1 MASPQLEMII
11 QLLRSRPV
19 IDEFDVARL
28 RQGLETLVGMN
39 PVPEGVACTSVRVAG
54 VPCEWIVSDGARDDA
69 VLLYLHGGGYCIGSI
84 NTHRALVSRLSAATG
99 MRGLA
104 VDYRLAPEHPFP
116 AAVDDATAVYRWL
129 LAADVSPS
137 RVIVAGDSAGGGLT
151 LATLLAT
158 RDAELPRPAGGVCL
172 SPWTDLE
179 VTGATMDSH
188 AHRDP
193 MIQRD
198 GALRLAAAY
207 LGTSHARSP
216 LASPLHADLRGL
228 PPLLIQVGTAET
240 LLDDSVRFAER
251 ARAAGVDVT
260 LEPWED
266 MIHVWQAFAP
276 LLPEADEAITAIGAW
291 VRARVS

>member
-1 MASPQLEMII
+1 MASEQLAMII

-19 IDEFDVARL
+19 LEDFDVLRL
-28 RQGLETLVGMN
+28 RQGLETLVSGS
-39 PVPEGVACTSVRVAG
+39 PVPDGVTCTPIRVG
-54 VPCEWIVSDGARDDA
+54 DVPCEWIVADGAREDR

-84 NTHRALVSRLSAATG
+84 NTHRALVARLSAATG

-129 LAADVSPS
+129 LAEDVAPS
-137 RVIVAGDSAGGGLT
+137 RIVVGGDSAGGGLT
-151 LATLLAT
+151 LATLLAI
-158 RDAELPRPAGGVCL
+158 RDAGLPRPAGGVCL

-179 VTGATMDSH
+179 VTGGTMDTH
-188 AHRDP
+188 AERDP
-193 MIQRD
+193 MIDRA

-207 LGTSHARSP
+207 LGDAHARTP

-228 PPLLIQVGTAET
+228 PPLLVQVGTAET
-240 LLDDSVRFAER
+240 LLDDSVRLAER
-251 ARAAGVDVT
+251 ARAADVDVT

-266 MIHVWQAFAP
+266 MIHVWHAFAP
-276 LLPEADEAITAIGAW
+276 HLPEADEAITAIGAW
-291 VRARVS
+291 TRRRVG